1 MTISALSGV
10 SLNLSRLFLRT
21 CRWILGKMS
30 LNCKHSGSNSK
41 FSSSLKL
48 KKAKEP
54 LHESDRVW
62 KWRTLLLFLCLLGAA
77 IIGFIWVFSGLNDG
91 TSKDETL
98 NLPQDKD
105 RGLLEHFN
113 VSKGQFHDSASLFQ
127 GSDQVMYLY
136 LLDLYLQHL

>member
-1 MTISALSGV
+1 
-10 SLNLSRLFLRT
+10 
-21 CRWILGKMS
+21 MS
-30 LNCKHSGSNSK
+30 LIESGSGEHC
-41 FSSSLKL
+41 FCFY
-48 KKAKEP
+48 AFW
-54 LHESDRVW
+54 V
-62 KWRTLLLFLCLLGAA
+62 LLLLGLF
-77 IIGFIWVFSGLNDG
+77 GSSQGLNDG